1 MNIVYESRCGRS
13 EIYFLE
19 LDRDVVPTEARLL
32 EDLHE
37 FLSCLLLIGLEFC
50 LIKHGGFSVQGN
62 FLLTCLHPLKKEL
75 VLFVGFE
82 GIEDLGLLIEEAIHH
97 LSSNTI
103 VCRRRIHAKII
114 LLYQLSFIILKQI
127 FSPEKPMAKIKP
139 YHQLSTI

>member
-50 LIKHGGFSVQGN
+50 LIKHGGFSV
-62 FLLTCLHPLKKEL
+62 
-75 VLFVGFE
+75 
-82 GIEDLGLLIEEAIHH
+82 
-97 LSSNTI
+97 
-103 VCRRRIHAKII
+103 
-114 LLYQLSFIILKQI
+114 
-127 FSPEKPMAKIKP
+127 
-139 YHQLSTI
+139 